1 MSQQPQLHKNIQNL
15 VALGAAIASKC
26 LKQAWLLE
34 QELLKAGV
42 PQYQIDQAVEIA
54 AAMRDQAHANTVALF
69 KAGPQALIDGIGQLD
84 IDKSAPCDCEGDSC
98 CTPADNTDE
107 GCCESES
114 SSCCSEEREVSS
126 GCCGEDSAES
136 TSCCGGDDDI
146 TTPKGCCG

>member
-1 MSQQPQLHKNIQNL
+1 MSQQLPLHKNIQNL

-69 KAGPQALIDGIGQLD
+69 KAGPQALIDGISQLE
-84 IDKSAPCDCEGDSC
+84 IDKSAPCDCEEDSC
-98 CTPADNTDE
+98 CTPADNT
-107 GCCESES
+107 GAS
-114 SSCCSEEREVSS
+114 
-126 GCCGEDSAES
+126 CCGEES
-136 TSCCGGDDDI
+136 TESSTCCGGDDDV

>member
-1 MSQQPQLHKNIQNL
+1 M
-15 VALGAAIASKC
+15 ALGAAIASKC

-69 KAGPQALIDGIGQLD
+69 KAGPQALIDGISQLE
-84 IDKSAPCDCEGDSC
+84 IDKSAPCDCEEDSC
-98 CTPADNTDE
+98 CTPADNT
-107 GCCESES
+107 GAS
-114 SSCCSEEREVSS
+114 
-126 GCCGEDSAES
+126 CCGEES
-136 TSCCGGDDDI
+136 TESSTCCGGDDDV

>member
-34 QELLKAGV
+34 QALLKAGV

-54 AAMRDQAHANTVALF
+54 AAMRDQAHANTIALF
-69 KAGPQALIDGIGQLD
+69 RAGPQALIDGISQLE

-98 CTPADNTDE
+98 CTPADSADA
-107 GCCESES
+107 GCCEEEGS
-114 SSCCSEEREVSS
+114 S
-126 GCCGEDSAES
+126 CCGEDSAELS
-136 TSCCGGDDDI
+136 TCCGGEDDV